1 MSASDDQPMQQTGT
15 DQRIAELEI
24 LIMQHEDSIE
34 SLSSTMHRQQQLIE
48 QLNLSVQVI
57 AERMKTLQD
66 ESAVKPQEEEVPPP
80 HY

>member
-1 MSASDDQPMQQTGT
+1 MLDQ
-15 DQRIAELEI
+15 DEQRLAELEI